1 MRLPTI
7 LCRGV
12 AVLAIV
18 AVTVAVGACASRTA
32 SNDGCTSTE
41 QGDDD

>member
-7 LCRGV
+7 LRRAV

-18 AVTVAVGACASRTA
+18 AVTVAAGACATRAA
-32 SNDGCTSTE
+32 SNDACTNTE